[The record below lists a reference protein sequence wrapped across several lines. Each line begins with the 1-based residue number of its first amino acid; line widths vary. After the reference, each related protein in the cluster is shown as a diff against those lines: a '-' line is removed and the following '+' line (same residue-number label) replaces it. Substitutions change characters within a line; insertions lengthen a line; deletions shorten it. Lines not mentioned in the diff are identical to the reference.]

1 MADINIDGIGVNT
14 SRSEPKYFII
24 DVKAT
29 AAGNGVPFTATSD
42 DLLENDTNINI
53 TYFESNDESNSQPLS
68 TTITI
73 LAGEKEGSII
83 VEDAKTGEGDF
94 S

>member
-1 MADINIDGIGVNT
+1 MSDINIDGIEFNT
-14 SRSEPKYFII
+14 SHSEPKYFII

-29 AAGNGVPFTATSD
+29 AAGNGVQFTATSD
-42 DLLENDTNINI
+42 DLLENNTDVNIK
-53 TYFESNDESNSQPLS
+53 YFNSKGQQLS

-73 LAGEKEGSII
+73 LAGESEGSTI
-83 VEDAKTGEGDF
+83 VKDAILDKF

>member
-1 MADINIDGIGVNT
+1 MSDINIDGIEFDT
-14 SRSEPKYFII
+14 SHSEPKYFII

-29 AAGNGVPFTATSD
+29 AAGNGVQFTATSD
-42 DLLENDTNINI
+42 DLLENDTDINI
-53 TYFESNDESNSQPLS
+53 TYFKSSDKSNDQPLL
-68 TTITI
+68 TTVTI
-73 LAGEKEGSII
+73 LAGESKGSTV